1 MGDDSRAGSRVEA
14 RGLTRGFGTHVGLED
29 VSLTIERGET
39 FGLLGANGAGKTTF
53 IRLATGYILPSS
65 GEVTVDGLSASTS
78 AREIQA
84 RIGYVPE
91 TPRVYPELRVRGYL
105 RFMAGVRGLS
115 GATARNAVASV
126 LTRFR
131 LEDVSQRLVGN
142 LSKGYRQR
150 LSLAQAFLHDP
161 PLMIF
166 DEPTSGL
173 DPVQREEVR
182 SVIESLRDKR
192 TVILCTHDL
201 DEARSIT
208 SRVGVLQAG
217 RLVAC
222 GASDQVLGGSNP
234 LERFRDLG
242 NTRPSSAAEAS

>member
-1 MGDDSRAGSRVEA
+1 MGGDSRTGSRVEA
-14 RGLTRGFGTHVGLED
+14 RSLTRHFGPHVGLED
-29 VSLTIERGET
+29 VDLTIEPGQT

-65 GEVTVDGLSASTS
+65 GEITIDGLSANTR

-91 TPRVYPELRVRGYL
+91 TPRLYPELRVRGFL

-115 GATARNAVASV
+115 GPAARNAIASV
-126 LTRFR
+126 ITRFR
-131 LEDVSQRLVGN
+131 LEEVAQRLIAN

-182 SVIESLRDKR
+182 GVIESLRDER

-208 SRVGVLQAG
+208 SQVGVLQAG

-222 GASDQVLGGSNP
+222 GASHELLGGSDP
-234 LERFRDLG
+234 LARFRDLG
-242 NTRPSSAAEAS
+242 SQPTSDARRAP